1 MLVLWR
7 DNFSL
12 DSEKLEEVICQLKT
26 RPDCRVYEEDNYSSY
41 HVPNLY
47 NRPEIVFAE
56 DYIPVIHKFMKHVN
70 LFNTASFT
78 FNHWMQLYTNNQ
90 NGHPA
95 HDHFTFQTFFSWVHF
110 VRPTK
115 NKCFYFLGHEG
126 EKVYPE
132 QNPGDFIVFPSW
144 AWHGVDP
151 NNDETERVV
160 IAGNISVDKINAD
173 ANTCEYIRVTDKT
186 SIIETTDK

>member
-26 RPDCRVYEEDNYSSY
+26 RPDCRQWVENNYSSY
-41 HVPNLY
+41 YVEDLFD
-47 NRPEIVFAE
+47 RPEIVFAE
-56 DYIPVIHKFMKHVN
+56 DYIPVIHKFMKHIN
-70 LFNTASFT
+70 LFKTTNFR
-78 FNHWMQLYTNNQ
+78 FNHWMQLYTNEQ
-90 NGHPA
+90 SGHKT
-95 HDHFTFQTFFSWVHF
+95 HDHFSYQTFFSWVHF

-144 AWHGVDP
+144 AWHGVDQ
-151 NNDETERVV
+151 NTEDSERVS
-160 IAGNISVDKINAD
+160 IAGNIVVEKIKSD
-173 ANTCEYIRVTDKT
+173 AYTCEWIGASDKT
-186 SIIETTDK
+186 NIIEITK